1 MISIIINSVHLFDV
15 HKPSRLLFL
24 LNVFITKAFWI
35 ETVEKVKLSGNSKF
49 GRVLMKFLVR
59 RTSASGA
66 L

>member
-15 HKPSRLLFL
+15 HKPSRL